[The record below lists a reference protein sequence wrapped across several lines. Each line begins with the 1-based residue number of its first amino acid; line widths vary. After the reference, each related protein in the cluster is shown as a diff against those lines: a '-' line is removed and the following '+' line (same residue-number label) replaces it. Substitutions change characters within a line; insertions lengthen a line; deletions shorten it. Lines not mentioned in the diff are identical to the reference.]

1 MVVQR
6 IAGEE
11 NHPNRSAVCLE
22 ITRVA
27 GNQSEKLR
35 IKPLHPG
42 DVPHENPDM
51 AEMNGWSRTHGYLMI
66 AEKSP
71 SPSGRGQGEGVRICR
86 NSDPHPTLQP
96 AGCRVGLSQ
105 RERLSLLE

>member
-51 AEMNGWSRTHGYLMI
+51 AEMNGWSRTHRASISTTSNRSHPPWHCSRHRWDGD
-66 AEKSP
+66 
-71 SPSGRGQGEGVRICR
+71 GRR
-86 NSDPHPTLQP
+86 NHRQP
-96 AGCRVGLSQ
+96 AISSDLSDHG
-105 RERLSLLE
+105 